1 MRYWAA
7 EALFWPFQREIRFV
21 SQKTQFSRL
30 PGSYF
35 LSNPNS
41 IVGKVTAEAKALALN
56 KKATTGPHQATSGLV
71 GFESK
76 VATDSMGRDILI
88 DNITIAYQAKELLK
102 ETNLRIAFGHKYG
115 VIGPNGT
122 GKTTLLRHI
131 SSRQLPIQDHI
142 RILHVEQEA
151 EASDRSAL
159 LSVLDADVK
168 RTELL
173 AEEAQLKVISTEN
186 TNAGVKAA
194 ERLIEVYAEL
204 RAIST

>member
-1 MRYWAA
+1 MASNKNRVGAA
-7 EALFWPFQREIRFV
+7 P
-21 SQKTQFSRL
+21 
-30 PGSYF
+30 
-35 LSNPNS
+35 
-41 IVGKVTAEAKALALN
+41 TA
-56 KKATTGPHQATSGLV
+56 GSGLV

-76 VATDSMGRDILI
+76 VARDSMGRDIQV

-102 ETNLRIAFGHKYG
+102 DTDLRIAFGHKYG

-131 SSRQLPIQDHI
+131 SARLLPIQDHI

-151 EASDRSAL
+151 EASERSAL

-173 AEEAQLKVISTEN
+173 AEEARLKPLSDQN
-186 TNAGVKAA
+186 TDAGVKAA

-204 RAIST
+204 RAISTYRSLRTAIF